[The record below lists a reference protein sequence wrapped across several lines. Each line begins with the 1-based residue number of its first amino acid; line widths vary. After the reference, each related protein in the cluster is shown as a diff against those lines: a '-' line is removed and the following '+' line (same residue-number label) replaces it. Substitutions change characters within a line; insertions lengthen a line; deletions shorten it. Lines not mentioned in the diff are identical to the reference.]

1 MTRALPR
8 RTLVAYDIPDDK
20 RRSRVAHLLESYGD
34 RVQFSVFVV
43 DASPARLVRLRSELA
58 RAIHPSLDSILLCD
72 LGPTAGVG
80 DSSFAWIGLSRP
92 VTTAGS
98 FIV

>member
-1 MTRALPR
+1 M
-8 RTLVAYDIPDDK
+8 AYDIPDDK

-43 DASPARLVRLRSELA
+43 DAAPARLVRLRSELTK
-58 RAIHPSLDSILLCD
+58 AIHTSLDSILLCD

-80 DSSFAWIGLSRP
+80 DSAFAWIGLSRP

>member
-43 DASPARLVRLRSELA
+43 DAAPARLVRMRIPDNRTVPAVVAAIGADGRASLA
-58 RAIHPSLDSILLCD
+58 QPN
-72 LGPTAGVG
+72 
-80 DSSFAWIGLSRP
+80 F
-92 VTTAGS
+92 
-98 FIV
+98 